1 MALLNGDIAF
11 TAIYNSGVS
20 SAYLDIL
27 AQSESLSI
35 ISEEY
40 ENVPLALS
48 FNVQK
53 ISSKELRN
61 AISYAL
67 DYEELSKYI
76 GGVNAKVANRGFVPS
91 STVGYVETPKLTRD
105 LAKADE
111 LMKMA
116 GYEKVDGYYTKD
128 DKILELT
135 LTYRLD
141 KSIQYSG
148 AELIKNQL
156 EAFGIKINLDGLD
169 SASYNVKTSN
179 KFSDNNISFELALFG
194 YTANGMGMGAGLGTI
209 YVDKNHSVQGG
220 CQVDDDV
227 FKAALVKLESARNIN
242 EYYEGAKLMQQY
254 YQEYIPFIS
263 LYHDGISYA
272 VSNKYSGYVVDSNF
286 GINNVNT
293 FLALKRN

>member
-1 MALLNGDIAF
+1 
-11 TAIYNSGVS
+11 
-20 SAYLDIL
+20 
-27 AQSESLSI
+27 
-35 ISEEY
+35 
-40 ENVPLALS
+40 
-48 FNVQK
+48 
-53 ISSKELRN
+53 
-61 AISYAL
+61 
-67 DYEELSKYI
+67 
-76 GGVNAKVANRGFVPS
+76 
-91 STVGYVETPKLTRD
+91 
-105 LAKADE
+105 
-111 LMKMA
+111 MA
-116 GYEKVDGYYTKD
+116 GYEKLNGYYTKD
-128 DKILELT
+128 NKILELT

-156 EAFGIKINLDGLD
+156 EEFGIKVKLDGLD
-169 SASYNVKTSN
+169 SASYNAKTSN

-194 YTANGMGMGAGLGTI
+194 YTANGMGIGAGLGTI

-227 FKAALVKLESARNIN
+227 FKAALTKLESARNIN

-272 VSNKYSGYVVDSNF
+272 VSNSYFGYVVDSNF